1 MLNLEAIRND
11 YQANDGFHGAVT
23 YARDRNGN
31 RRELTV
37 TEHIENLAPRRGAY
51 AWSAPKP

>member
-11 YQANDGFHGAVT
+11 YQANHRFHGAMT
-23 YARDRNGN
+23 YAPDRNGN

-37 TEHIENLAPRRGAY
+37 TEHVENLAPRRGAY